1 MAQNLDNAADFSSA
15 EYNIPSAYTYCG
27 KRVFY
32 HELFKNPPDG
42 LKEAVQRIVPKIS
55 MRTVEMILNATP
67 GLSDIRKEYL
77 KKAMQLRYDRMLVP
91 TLKKVKA
98 ENAEP
103 DRGRGR

>member
-1 MAQNLDNAADFSSA
+1 
-15 EYNIPSAYTYCG
+15 
-27 KRVFY
+27 
-32 HELFKNPPDG
+32 
-42 LKEAVQRIVPKIS
+42 
-55 MRTVEMILNATP
+55 MILNATP